1 MVRGIRSDIWKGG
14 IALPNAITS
23 GKHTHLHPYL
33 KCQKEISWQ
42 KTIPPVQFSFSDLFH
57 EGLHDGTASNAQN
70 HELVRSRPVA
80 MLKLNIIVTLNMLE
94 TNFATL
100 HTKNTIVIKIEKWQ
114 IVLIEGLS
122 RVAVR
127 RIDHQQLLIE
137 VVISKPHSN

>member
-1 MVRGIRSDIWKGG
+1 MGIDVIMMCILG
-14 IALPNAITS
+14 IDVS
-23 GKHTHLHPYL
+23 F
-33 KCQKEISWQ
+33 S
-42 KTIPPVQFSFSDLFH
+42 FSFSDLFH
-57 EGLHDGTASNAQN
+57 EGLHDGTASNAQD

-100 HTKNTIVIKIEKWQ
+100 HTKNTIVIKIKKWQ

-122 RVAVR
+122 RVAAR
-127 RIDHQQLLIE
+127 GIDHQQLLTE